1 MKQGGRLRPCVPTG
15 INRGV
20 WHSKCGN
27 VSRDARALLCRAST
41 CYEKNTRDDIE
52 IHITQ
57 HPQNP
62 FNPLARKKS
71 HTVTHSHALKNF
83 WGAHPQGSLC
93 ITKYSLRQRDNWWNR
108 DWPTNATNPFIPYD
122 FNSKSYKTRETTFKF
137 PLLSIRKH
145 HFNRLERNKFTY
157 SYAFNFLRSPAT
169 GIITHRQNW
178 LCQRDHHRIKIDR
191 QCSPKPLHLTTISI
205 PNRSKEQER
214 RKFEFPSL
222 CIRKITPTNLQ
233 KSIHTYQYAFKF
245 LRNTPTEII
254 THRQNWLCQRDQH
267 RKSSLTNNAPP
278 ILHNFIY
285 FLNQKNSTT

>member
-1 MKQGGRLRPCVPTG
+1 MQPTPLYLTISIANRTKQERR
-15 INRGV
+15 
-20 WHSKCGN
+20 HSN
-27 VSRDARALLCRAST
+27 
-41 CYEKNTRDDIE
+41 
-52 IHITQ
+52 
-57 HPQNP
+57 
-62 FNPLARKKS
+62 
-71 HTVTHSHALKNF
+71 
-83 WGAHPQGSLC
+83 
-93 ITKYSLRQRDNWWNR
+93 
-108 DWPTNATNPFIPYD
+108 
-122 FNSKSYKTRETTFKF
+122 F

-145 HFNRLERNKFTY
+145 HFNRLERNKFTC

-178 LCQRDHHRIKIDR
+178 LCQGDHHRIKIDR

-245 LRNTPTEII
+245 LRSTPTENI

-267 RKSSLTNNAPP
+267 RNSSLTNNAPP
-278 ILHNFIY
+278 ILHNLLFFFKSENFNDI
-285 FLNQKNSTT
+285 KASSMIRNSTSDMVKFHSLPPSVLLQKVSAM